1 MYAAADSSIGLR
13 TQRHRFKMRSRELTP
28 EVKANAQAH
37 AKFFEL
43 RKANP
48 GKSEAEIR
56 EMVRAA

>member
-13 TQRHRFKMRSRELTP
+13 TQRHRCKMRTGELTP
-28 EVKANAQAH
+28 EEKADAQAD

-48 GKSEAEIR
+48 GKSEAETAR
-56 EMVRAA
+56 W